1 MSPSEPTPPA
11 RTATGGRSSL
21 WLKGVFPLLLLGG
34 LLGLFLTFGPAGV
47 FRASFPP
54 IEELTLERVDF
65 PAPGRVRVRMVN
77 GGPEP
82 VTVSQVTVDD
92 AYWSFTMDGDPT
104 IGRLGD
110 AELEVPYPWVSGEPV
125 KISVITSTGLTFTR
139 EVAVATESPRA
150 DRRYLTTF
158 VLLGL
163 YVGVVPVFLG
173 LLWLPFLR
181 EVPRHWTDFLLSL
194 TIGLLVFLGVDALTE
209 AVEMS
214 GDVASAFQGI
224 GLVTMGVVGAP
235 MVIQGLGRLRKRGAG
250 TEARRAAGL
259 IALGIGLHNLG
270 EGLAIGSAYAIG
282 EIALGSTLVIG
293 FLLHNTTEGIGIVV
307 PLAREPVRPGTLVAL
322 GALAGLPT
330 IAGTMIGGLSY
341 SPVATVL
348 FLAIGAGAVIQVVW
362 VLARLLSQR
371 QGSGLTGPLN
381 AAGLVAGLV
390 LMYATGLWVAF

>member
-1 MSPSEPTPPA
+1 MIPREPAQPTEGA
-11 RTATGGRSSL
+11 NGGSASL

-65 PAPGRVRVRMVN
+65 PAPGRIRVRLVN

-104 IGRLGD
+104 IGRLGS
-110 AELEVPYPWVSGEPV
+110 AALEVPYPWVSGEPV
-125 KISVITSTGLTFTR
+125 KIGVITSTGLTFTR
-139 EVAVATESPRA
+139 EAAVATESPRA

-181 EVPRHWTDFLLSL
+181 EVPRRWTDFFLSL
-194 TIGLLVFLGVDALTE
+194 TMGLLVFLGVDALTE
-209 AVEMS
+209 AIDMS

-235 MVIQGLGRLRKRGAG
+235 LVIQGLSRLRKLGAG

-293 FLLHNTTEGIGIVV
+293 FLLHNTTEGIGIVA
-307 PLAREPVRPGTLVAL
+307 PLAREPVRTRTLIAL

-330 IAGTMIGGLSY
+330 IAGAMIGGLSY

-362 VLARLLSQR
+362 VLGRLLSQR
-371 QGSGLTGPLN
+371 QGGGLTGPLN

>member
-1 MSPSEPTPPA
+1 
-11 RTATGGRSSL
+11 
-21 WLKGVFPLLLLGG
+21 
-34 LLGLFLTFGPAGV
+34 
-47 FRASFPP
+47 
-54 IEELTLERVDF
+54 
-65 PAPGRVRVRMVN
+65 
-77 GGPEP
+77 
-82 VTVSQVTVDD
+82 
-92 AYWSFTMDGDPT
+92 
-104 IGRLGD
+104 
-110 AELEVPYPWVSGEPV
+110 V
-125 KISVITSTGLTFTR
+125 KIGVITSTGLTFTR

-181 EVPRHWTDFLLSL
+181 EVPQHWTNFFLSL

-214 GDVASAFQGI
+214 RDVASAFQGI
-224 GLVTMGVVGAP
+224 GLVTLGVVGTP
-235 MVIQGLGRLRKRGAG
+235 MVIQGIGRLRRHGAG
-250 TEARRAAGL
+250 TEAKRAAGL
-259 IALGIGLHNLG
+259 IALSIGLHNLG

-293 FLLHNTTEGIGIVV
+293 FLLHNTTEGIGIVA
-307 PLAREPVRPGTLVAL
+307 PLAREPVRPRTLIAL

-330 IAGTMIGGLSY
+330 IAGAMIGGLSY

-348 FLAIGAGAVIQVVW
+348 FMAIGAGAVIQVVW
-362 VLARLLSQR
+362 VLGHLLSQR
-371 QGSGLTGPLN
+371 QGAGITGPLN

-390 LMYATGLWVAF
+390 IMYTTGLWVAF

>member
-1 MSPSEPTPPA
+1 MAPKQPAPPA
-11 RTATGGRSSL
+11 GGPTGGRSSL
-21 WLKGVFPLLLLGG
+21 WLKGVSPLLLLAG
-34 LLGLFLTFGPAGV
+34 LLGLFLTFGPVGV

-65 PAPGRVRVRMVN
+65 PAPGRIRVRLVN

-82 VTVSQVTVDD
+82 VTVAQVTVDD
-92 AYWSFTMDGDPT
+92 AYWSFTMEGDPT
-104 IGRLGD
+104 IGRLGG
-110 AELEVPYPWVSGEPV
+110 AALEVPFPWVSGEPV
-125 KISVITSTGLTFTR
+125 KIGVVTSTGVTFTR

-150 DRRYLTTF
+150 DRRYLITF

-181 EVPRHWTDFLLSL
+181 EVPRHWTDFFLSL

-209 AVEMS
+209 AIEMS

-235 MVIQGLGRLRKRGAG
+235 LVIQGLGRLRKHGAG

-293 FLLHNTTEGIGIVV
+293 FLLHNTTEGIGIVA
-307 PLAREPVRPGTLVAL
+307 PLAREPVRPSTLVAL

-348 FLAIGAGAVIQVVW
+348 FLAIGAGTVIPVVW

>member
-1 MSPSEPTPPA
+1 MINRVPAQPADEP
-11 RTATGGRSSL
+11 TGGRASL
-21 WLKGVFPLLLLGG
+21 WLKGVLPLLILGG
-34 LLGLFLTFGPAGV
+34 LMWLFLTFGPMGV
-47 FRASFPP
+47 FRSSFPP
-54 IEELTLERVDF
+54 LDELTLERVDF
-65 PAPGRVRVRMVN
+65 PAPGLIRIRLVN
-77 GGPEP
+77 GGGDP
-82 VTVSQVTVDD
+82 VTVSQISVDD
-92 AYWSFTMDGDPT
+92 AYWSFSMDRDPT
-104 IGRLGD
+104 IGRLGSAAID
-110 AELEVPYPWVSGEPV
+110 VSYPWVSGEPL
-125 KISVITSTGLTFTR
+125 KIGVITSTGLTFTR
-139 EVAVATESPRA
+139 EVAVAIESPRA

-158 VLLGL
+158 ALLGL
-163 YVGVVPVFLG
+163 YVGVIPVFLG

-181 EVPRHWTDFLLSL
+181 GVPRHWTDFFLSL

-209 AVEMS
+209 AIEMS

-235 MVIQGLGRLRKRGAG
+235 LVIQGLGRLRKLSAG

-293 FLLHNTTEGIGIVV
+293 FLIHNTTEGIGIVA
-307 PLAREPVRPGTLVAL
+307 PLAGDPVRPGTLIAL

-330 IAGTMIGGLSY
+330 IAGAMIGGLSY
-341 SPVATVL
+341 SPVTTVL

-362 VLARLLSQR
+362 VLGRLLSQR
-371 QGSGLTGPLN
+371 PGGGLTGPLN

>member
-1 MSPSEPTPPA
+1 MQAQSTDGPA
-11 RTATGGRSSL
+11 GGTGAL
-21 WLKGVFPLLLLGG
+21 WLKGVFPLFLLGG
-34 LLGLFLTFGPAGV
+34 LLGLFLVFGPIGV
-47 FRASFPP
+47 FKASFPP
-54 IEELTLERVDF
+54 IEELTIERVEF
-65 PAPGRVRVRMVN
+65 PGPGQIRIRLVN

-104 IGRLGD
+104 IARLDG
-110 AELEVPYPWVSGEPV
+110 AALEVPYPWVSGEPV
-125 KISVITSTGLTFTR
+125 KVSVLTSTGVTFTR

-150 DRRYLTTF
+150 ERLFLTTF
-158 VLLGL
+158 ALLGL

-181 EVPRHWTDFLLSL
+181 EAPKHWTDFFLSL

-214 GDVASAFQGI
+214 GEVASAFQGI
-224 GLVTMGVVGAP
+224 GLVTLGVVGAP
-235 MVIQGLGRLRKRGAG
+235 LVIQGIGRLRRHGAG
-250 TEARRAAGL
+250 SEAKSAAAL

-293 FLLHNTTEGIGIVV
+293 FLLHNTTEGIGIVA
-307 PLAREPVRPGTLVAL
+307 PLAREPVRTGTLLGL
-322 GALAGLPT
+322 GALAGIPT

-362 VLARLLSQR
+362 VLGRLLSR
-371 QGSGLTGPLN
+371 REGGGLTGPLN
-381 AAGLVAGLV
+381 AAGLVAGLA